1 MKYSDLPS
9 LSIRKIILLI
19 SLAISNIAFAN
30 ETEIKPFIKG
40 SFNQIQKEH
49 INQAYIITFWSESCA
64 FCMKELS
71 LFGKLLKSYPNI
83 SIVSVTTDPF
93 LKKETVEQILTSKNL
108 PNVQKWVFADHYVE
122 RVYFDIDKSWRG
134 ELPLTYFFDKNNKM
148 IKHLGVI
155 KEQALTEWLVT
166 QSPTS

>member
-1 MKYSDLPS
+1 MNYSDLYS
-9 LSIRKIILLI
+9 LSIKKIVLLI
-19 SLAISNIAFAN
+19 SLAISNVALAN
-30 ETEIKPFIKG
+30 ENEIKPFIKG

-71 LFGKLLKSYPNI
+71 LFGKLLTSYPNI
-83 SIVSVTTDPF
+83 NIVSVTTDPF
-93 LKKETVEQILTSKNL
+93 LKKETVEEILTSKNL
-108 PNVQKWVFADHYVE
+108 PNIQKWVFADHYVE
-122 RVYFDIDKSWRG
+122 RLYFDINKNWRG

-155 KEQALTEWLVT
+155 KEQALTEWLVA
-166 QSPTS
+166 QSPAS